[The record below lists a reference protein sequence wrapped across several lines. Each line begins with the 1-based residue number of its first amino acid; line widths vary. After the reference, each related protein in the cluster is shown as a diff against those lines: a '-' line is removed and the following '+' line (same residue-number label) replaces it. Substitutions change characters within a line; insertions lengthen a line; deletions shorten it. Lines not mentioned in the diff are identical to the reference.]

1 MQQLLRKLEFLI
13 RLRLKSEPELRIA
26 LPQEET
32 TSSRGSFIFPTFCC
46 YVSAV
51 LLLFV
56 TMKGITK
63 CTATRFLHHFVLLS
77 KSV

>member
-1 MQQLLRKLEFLI
+1 MQQLLRKPEFLI
-13 RLRLKSEPELRIA
+13 RLKPELRIT

-51 LLLFV
+51 FLLFV

-63 CTATRFLHHFVLLS
+63 CTATRFLQHFVLLS

>member
-1 MQQLLRKLEFLI
+1 MQQLLRKPEFLI
-13 RLRLKSEPELRIA
+13 RLKPELRIT
-26 LPQEET
+26 LPQEEI
-32 TSSRGSFIFPTFCC
+32 TSSRGSFIFPAFCC

-51 LLLFV
+51 FLLFV